1 MKTSDKGL
9 ALIKSFEGFSAKP
22 YLCPAGVPTIGYG
35 ATYYPDGR
43 RVTMQDKP
51 VSEADATDMLRS
63 MLASYEAGVSRY
75 VLVPV
80 TQGQFDALV
89 SFAYNVGLSALK
101 DSTLLRLVN
110 LRVLVTFTAAVSLS
124 LSGGAFAIEH
134 YGLHSYST
142 TAQGFVMFL
151 FAVLGLLLLGV
162 VYRSIELLRGK
173 RLSEIVGELGAAYA
187 AIVRGFKS

>member
-9 ALIKSFEGFSAKP
+9 ALIKQFEGFSARP

-51 VSEADATDMLRS
+51 VSEADATAMLRS

-75 VLVPV
+75 VQVPL

-89 SFAYNVGLSALK
+89 SFAYNLGLAALK
-101 DSTLLRLVN
+101 SSTLLRLLN
-110 LRVLVTFTAAVSLS
+110 ARNYAGAAAQFPRWNRAGGKVLP
-124 LSGGAFAIEH
+124 
-134 YGLHSYST
+134 GLT
-142 TAQGFVMFL
+142 RRREAERVMFL
-151 FAVLGLLLLGV
+151 G
-162 VYRSIELLRGK
+162 R
-173 RLSEIVGELGAAYA
+173 
-187 AIVRGFKS
+187 

>member
-9 ALIKSFEGFSAKP
+9 ALIKSFEGFSARP

-43 RVTMQDKP
+43 RVTMQDRP
-51 VSEADATDMLRS
+51 VTEADATAMLRS

-89 SFAYNVGLSALK
+89 SFAYNLGLSALK
-101 DSTLLRLVN
+101 SSTLLRLVN
-110 LRVLVTFTAAVSLS
+110 ARDWQGAAAQFGRWNRAGGKVLP
-124 LSGGAFAIEH
+124 
-134 YGLHSYST
+134 GLT
-142 TAQGFVMFL
+142 RRREAERVMFL
-151 FAVLGLLLLGV
+151 RGDV
-162 VYRSIELLRGK
+162 V
-173 RLSEIVGELGAAYA
+173 
-187 AIVRGFKS
+187 

>member
-1 MKTSDKGL
+1 MPEPISTGGSGAAAAWVLLPKIIAAVVGAVF
-9 ALIKSFEGFSAKP
+9 ALTLSGDI
-22 YLCPAGVPTIGYG
+22 TR
-35 ATYYPDGR
+35 DGH
-43 RVTMQDKP
+43 
-51 VSEADATDMLRS
+51 
-63 MLASYEAGVSRY
+63 
-75 VLVPV
+75 
-80 TQGQFDALV
+80 
-89 SFAYNVGLSALK
+89 
-101 DSTLLRLVN
+101 LRLN

-134 YGLHSYST
+134 YGLGAYST

>member
-1 MKTSDKGL
+1 MMTSDKGL
-9 ALIKSFEGFSAKP
+9 ALIKSFEGFSARP

-51 VSEADATDMLRS
+51 VTEADATAMLRS

-89 SFAYNVGLSALK
+89 SFAYNLGLSALK
-101 DSTLLRLVN
+101 SSTLLRLVN
-110 LRVLVTFTAAVSLS
+110 ARDWQGAAAQFGRWNRAGGKVLP
-124 LSGGAFAIEH
+124 
-134 YGLHSYST
+134 GLT
-142 TAQGFVMFL
+142 RRREAERVMFL
-151 FAVLGLLLLGV
+151 RGDV
-162 VYRSIELLRGK
+162 V
-173 RLSEIVGELGAAYA
+173 
-187 AIVRGFKS
+187 

>member
-1 MKTSDKGL
+1 MKTSDMGL
-9 ALIKSFEGFSAKP
+9 SLIKSFEGFSSKP

-43 RVTMQDKP
+43 RVTMQDRP
-51 VSEADATDMLRS
+51 VTVAQATDMLRS

-110 LRVLVTFTAAVSLS
+110 ARDYA
-124 LSGGAFAIEH
+124 
-134 YGLHSYST
+134 
-142 TAQGFVMFL
+142 
-151 FAVLGLLLLGV
+151 
-162 VYRSIELLRGK
+162 
-173 RLSEIVGELGAAYA
+173 GAAA
-187 AIVRGFKS
+187 QFARWNRAGGKVLPGLTRRREAERKLFVGR

>member
-9 ALIKSFEGFSAKP
+9 ALIKSFEGFSARP

-51 VSEADATDMLRS
+51 VSEADATAMLRS
-63 MLASYEAGVSRY
+63 MLASYEAGVTRY
-75 VLVPV
+75 VAVPV

-101 DSTLLRLVN
+101 SSTLLRLLN
-110 LRVLVTFTAAVSLS
+110 ARDYAGAAAQFPRWNRAGGKVLP
-124 LSGGAFAIEH
+124 
-134 YGLHSYST
+134 GLT
-142 TAQGFVMFL
+142 RRREAERVMFL
-151 FAVLGLLLLGV
+151 G
-162 VYRSIELLRGK
+162 R
-173 RLSEIVGELGAAYA
+173 
-187 AIVRGFKS
+187 

>member
-9 ALIKSFEGFSAKP
+9 ALIKSFEGFSARP

-51 VSEADATDMLRS
+51 VSEADATAMLRS

-101 DSTLLRLVN
+101 SSTLLRLLN
-110 LRVLVTFTAAVSLS
+110 ARDYA
-124 LSGGAFAIEH
+124 
-134 YGLHSYST
+134 
-142 TAQGFVMFL
+142 
-151 FAVLGLLLLGV
+151 
-162 VYRSIELLRGK
+162 
-173 RLSEIVGELGAAYA
+173 GAAA
-187 AIVRGFKS
+187 QFGRWNRAGGKVLPGLTRRREAERKLFVGR

>member
-9 ALIKSFEGFSAKP
+9 ALIKSFEGFSARP

-51 VSEADATDMLRS
+51 VSEADATAMLRS

-89 SFAYNVGLSALK
+89 SFAYNLGLSALK
-101 DSTLLRLVN
+101 GSTLLRLVN
-110 LRVLVTFTAAVSLS
+110 ARDYA
-124 LSGGAFAIEH
+124 
-134 YGLHSYST
+134 
-142 TAQGFVMFL
+142 
-151 FAVLGLLLLGV
+151 
-162 VYRSIELLRGK
+162 
-173 RLSEIVGELGAAYA
+173 GAAA
-187 AIVRGFKS
+187 QFVSWNRAGGKVLPGLTRRREAERKLFVGR

>member
-9 ALIKSFEGFSAKP
+9 ALIKSFEGFSARP

-51 VSEADATDMLRS
+51 VSEADATAMLRS

-89 SFAYNVGLSALK
+89 SFAYNLGLGALNS
-101 DSTLLRLVN
+101 STLLRLLN
-110 LRVLVTFTAAVSLS
+110 LRDYA
-124 LSGGAFAIEH
+124 
-134 YGLHSYST
+134 
-142 TAQGFVMFL
+142 
-151 FAVLGLLLLGV
+151 
-162 VYRSIELLRGK
+162 
-173 RLSEIVGELGAAYA
+173 GAAA
-187 AIVRGFKS
+187 QFARWNRAGGKVLPGLTRRREAERKLFVGR

>member
-1 MKTSDKGL
+1 MKTSDMGL
-9 ALIKSFEGFSAKP
+9 SLIKSFEGFSSKP

-43 RVTMQDKP
+43 RVTMQDRP

-110 LRVLVTFTAAVSLS
+110 ARDYA
-124 LSGGAFAIEH
+124 
-134 YGLHSYST
+134 
-142 TAQGFVMFL
+142 
-151 FAVLGLLLLGV
+151 
-162 VYRSIELLRGK
+162 
-173 RLSEIVGELGAAYA
+173 GAAA
-187 AIVRGFKS
+187 QFARWNRAGGKVLPGLTRRREAERKLFVGR